1 MPSEYCLIGPLA
13 KRRIPSTSK
22 NSSIS
27 AGDKNDVRTKRLPE
41 SIFSSS
47 CLRQLLSPLHRRQRL
62 GLPNVIDYAQ
72 LMGTRISHHTT
83 MNKLGKLTFPIYFFS
98 CSPFPFLS
106 LHFFSFLSHIIA
118 VCSCCSAFVP
128 FAFTTTVSFQEK
140 TPPPHPFTGPQM
152 DDQIRSESSFFW
164 KLSIQPTVF
173 TAPFCESVKR
183 SFHFEPKS
191 GKAPYLWQCDVI
203 EDMING
209 VVTMT
214 IDIHRSSFETST
226 SRPPSGSAAVMDLLQ
241 RNRFEVPEQL
251 RLHSL
256 KQEAQEYSPG
266 TSRDVEYRAISIH
279 TPKYL
284 RPLMSAFLYRTT
296 DSIRGIFILFYFLL
310 NSVLAYD
317 MGWLHPSLILNP
329 PTKTQWKWMPVRS
342 CMKGST

>member
-1 MPSEYCLIGPLA
+1 
-13 KRRIPSTSK
+13 
-22 NSSIS
+22 
-27 AGDKNDVRTKRLPE
+27 
-41 SIFSSS
+41 
-47 CLRQLLSPLHRRQRL
+47 
-62 GLPNVIDYAQ
+62 
-72 LMGTRISHHTT
+72 
-83 MNKLGKLTFPIYFFS
+83 
-98 CSPFPFLS
+98 
-106 LHFFSFLSHIIA
+106 
-118 VCSCCSAFVP
+118 
-128 FAFTTTVSFQEK
+128 
-140 TPPPHPFTGPQM
+140 M

-296 DSIRGIFILFYFLL
+296 DSIRVEVDASEILHEGKYVI
-310 NSVLAYD
+310 VLALSEEKSVSQITSPLSCHWTMDSIYHD
-317 MGWLHPSLILNP
+317 ILPTAQPDPDSADVWFEFPEEVVP
-329 PTKTQWKWMPVRS
+329 PEQQQQCLDREEMARS
-342 CMKGST
+342 SPLERIGA